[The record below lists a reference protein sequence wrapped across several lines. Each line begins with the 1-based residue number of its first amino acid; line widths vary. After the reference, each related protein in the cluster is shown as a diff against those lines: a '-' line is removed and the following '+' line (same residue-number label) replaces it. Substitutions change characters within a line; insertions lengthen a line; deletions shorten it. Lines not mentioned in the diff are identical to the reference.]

1 VAFSPDG
8 RLASLGSADKTV
20 RLWEAATGAEV
31 RLLEGHGVGVLDV
44 AFTPDGSLVA
54 SASFDK
60 TV

>member
-1 VAFSPDG
+1 VAFSPDD
-8 RLASLGSADKTV
+8 RLASLGSADKTA

-54 SASFDK
+54 SASYDK